1 MNEFRRWEEF
11 ALGPG
16 KVGRDIHVTLDSNF
30 NITLGARAA
39 RRFGIVDSVVMMF
52 DKWNKIIGIVPA
64 KHNAP
69 NAFPLI
75 RKPRGEHRVIRARS
89 FCRYYG
95 IQVVRTTAI
104 KADINAQGV
113 LELDLKF
120 TRLCVRNPKPEPL
133 SAVDTSA
140 ERSTKTA

>member
-16 KVGRDIHVTLDSNF
+16 KAGRDIHVTLDPNF

-39 RRFGIVDSVVMMF
+39 RRFGMSDSVVMMF

-69 NAFPLI
+69 NAFPLV

-95 IQVVRTTAI
+95 IKVMRTTAI
-104 KADINAQGV
+104 KAEINAQGV

-120 TRLCVRNPKPEPL
+120 TRLCVRNPEPKPMLVPEP
-133 SAVDTSA
+133 AAQD
-140 ERSTKTA
+140 